1 MELFARDRERLA
13 RRWLLLAAAALAAS
27 GLLAFGV
34 VAARVPPFARYL
46 TATELARRVLV
57 VHVDLGVIVWFS
69 ALPVALFHLAAAGR
83 RPAGR
88 FAAFAP
94 WLAAAGALALGT
106 GLLPGWGAP
115 ATINYVP
122 FVGQPLFGAGLLLF
136 AVAVA
141 GSYLDRELLPRAA
154 GEGGATAGRGPLA
167 ATLDSHRGLLRLGAA
182 STLLALVVLGVA
194 AVRLRGFAGVGGAA
208 EQLFWGAGHVLQL
221 ATVAFVMVAW
231 ALLATAGTGRA
242 VAGGRGLRLVQL
254 LVAAA
259 MVAVL
264 LLLGAHPA
272 TPRYYQGYVLLM
284 RWGLFP
290 GLVVYLGG
298 VAAPHLRGP
307 RGGTA
312 GEAPGALRP
321 LVASALLM
329 LAGLL
334 FGALIRGSDLRIPGH
349 YHATIGAVTLAYMAL
364 TLLLLPAAG
373 GGEAFAARRDRAL
386 GRVALLYG
394 AGQLS
399 FSAGLMVAGGYGLGR
414 KTYGVEQLV
423 RGPGQQ
429 AGLLLVALGGV
440 LALAG
445 GIAWALSLVR
455 LGRHLESGPD
465 TPP

>member
-1 MELFARDRERLA
+1 MSS
-13 RRWLLLAAAALAAS
+13 S
-27 GLLAFGV
+27 G
-34 VAARVPPFARYL
+34 
-46 TATELARRVLV
+46 
-57 VHVDLGVIVWFS
+57 S
-69 ALPVALFHLAAAGR
+69 APRSPSHPAAAGR

-88 FAAFAP
+88 NAAFAP

-364 TLLLLPAAG
+364 TLLLLPGAG

-394 AGQLS
+394 TGQLS

-414 KTYGVEQLV
+414 KTSWSTA
-423 RGPGQQ
+423 RPRPGS
-429 AGLLLVALGGV
+429 AGRPPPGRPRRRY
-440 LALAG
+440 LAG
-445 GIAWALSLVR
+445 GVAGPSPSSVSGATSNR
-455 LGRHLESGPD
+455 GRSPPLTATGKPVVCDVCGDEPRVMTKDIFQHPD
-465 TPP
+465 PEAFRAGTRSSRVPSNRPGARFR

>member
-1 MELFARDRERLA
+1 
-13 RRWLLLAAAALAAS
+13 
-27 GLLAFGV
+27 
-34 VAARVPPFARYL
+34 
-46 TATELARRVLV
+46 
-57 VHVDLGVIVWFS
+57 
-69 ALPVALFHLAAAGR
+69 
-83 RPAGR
+83 
-88 FAAFAP
+88 
-94 WLAAAGALALGT
+94 
-106 GLLPGWGAP
+106 
-115 ATINYVP
+115 
-122 FVGQPLFGAGLLLF
+122 
-136 AVAVA
+136 
-141 GSYLDRELLPRAA
+141 
-154 GEGGATAGRGPLA
+154 
-167 ATLDSHRGLLRLGAA
+167 
-182 STLLALVVLGVA
+182 
-194 AVRLRGFAGVGGAA
+194 
-208 EQLFWGAGHVLQL
+208 
-221 ATVAFVMVAW
+221 
-231 ALLATAGTGRA
+231 
-242 VAGGRGLRLVQL
+242 
-254 LVAAA
+254 
-259 MVAVL
+259 
-264 LLLGAHPA
+264 
-272 TPRYYQGYVLLM
+272 
-284 RWGLFP
+284 
-290 GLVVYLGG
+290 
-298 VAAPHLRGP
+298 
-307 RGGTA
+307 
-312 GEAPGALRP
+312 
-321 LVASALLM
+321 M